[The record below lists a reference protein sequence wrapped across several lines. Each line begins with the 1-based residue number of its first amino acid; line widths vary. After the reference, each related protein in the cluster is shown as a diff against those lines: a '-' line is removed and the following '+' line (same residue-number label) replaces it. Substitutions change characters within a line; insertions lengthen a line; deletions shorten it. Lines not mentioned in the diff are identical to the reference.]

1 MWLAGVYL
9 FQKKG
14 TDLILDCRIYDVYQ
28 PSYVG
33 STKDKIVERI
43 PRTKKIIYSNRDILG
58 INDGKKGKDFKN
70 ETSDEP
76 LRKWYQSY
84 SQVINLVCIWFVISF
99 GIDIDRCIR
108 KSRGSMHHIL
118 NNM

>member
-1 MWLAGVYL
+1 MYL

-58 INDGKKGKDFKN
+58 INDGKKGKDFKMRLAMN
-70 ETSDEP
+70 LLEND
-76 LRKWYQSY
+76 
-84 SQVINLVCIWFVISF
+84 INHTL
-99 GIDIDRCIR
+99 
-108 KSRGSMHHIL
+108 K
-118 NNM
+118 